1 MGTDNTSNGAVGWD
15 PKSPATLLVPA
26 IVNNNSDDDDND
38 KNNNSKNSGQNVIIN
53 YMLTDN
59 GVGCNTFESSA
70 IMGLLDARD
79 DYFEMKSST
88 NIGGDQ
94 RAIRQL
100 SKQYRKALASCIND
114 WSYDVSKKED
124 EGEQQDQQQQRVDK
138 ISLELLRMTYA
149 VTQLSETFLLL
160 PSTMQEDGG
169 IGNIR
174 GSTYYEDTMNLP
186 GAVTADTIRYL
197 RTHQLEDAE
206 DQFDEYVIKEL
217 YNIWQ
222 PDQHNGNGEDY
233 WKLIEAY
240 IIRGCLEDAWAMLSH
255 HSIVHRF
262 TEMENQE
269 DDDNVL
275 DDYQAASLA
284 EDRDGFQALRSVLL
298 SAPLPGA
305 RNDLLDTG
313 FDENNETEGNDQ
325 NRDGQNAD
333 DDNVLNTSVVEE
345 ESIDGVPTSA
355 YCLWETSR
363 KGRRTGDYPV
373 NFEPHAAYQVYQTWK
388 QSIDTIPA
396 LQRLRRRIPQLNK
409 LLGLLSGN
417 FRDIKFGSWQE
428 ELCAELLYKIPNIR
442 LVDMN
447 VRAGSLMKKYNNN
460 NDTAQAQ
467 TDNIILTIMKGNAG
481 QVIKV
486 MHEFGGGSGA
496 ALPAIM
502 VSVYYIT
509 QFIFN

>member
-1 MGTDNTSNGAVGWD
+1 MGTDNVSNGAVGWD

-26 IVNNNSDDDDND
+26 IVNNSDDDDDDNND
-38 KNNNSKNSGQNVIIN
+38 DNNNNNSGQNVIIN

-70 IMGLLDARD
+70 IMNLLDARD
-79 DYFEMKSST
+79 DYFEMKSSSST
-88 NIGGDQ
+88 NIGGGQ
-94 RAIRQL
+94 QAIRQL

-114 WSYDVSKKED
+114 WSYDVSKKEED
-124 EGEQQDQQQQRVDK
+124 EQQQDQQQQQKVDK

-169 IGNIR
+169 ISNIR

-186 GAVTADTIRYL
+186 GAVTADTVRYL
-197 RTHQLEDAE
+197 RTHQLGDAE

-240 IIRGCLEDAWAMLSH
+240 IIRGCLEDAWATLSH
-255 HSIVHRF
+255 HSIVRRF

-275 DDYQAASLA
+275 DDYQAASLV
-284 EDRDGFQALRSVLL
+284 EDREGFQALRSVLL
-298 SAPLPGA
+298 SAPIPGA
-305 RNDLLDTG
+305 RNNFSDTG
-313 FDENNETEGNDQ
+313 FDDNNDTAEGNDQ
-325 NRDGQNAD
+325 NSSDGQNTD

-363 KGRRTGDYPV
+363 NGRRTGDYPV

-417 FRDIKFGSWQE
+417 FRDIEFGSWQE
-428 ELCAELLYKIPNIR
+428 ELCAELLYKIPNIQ

-447 VRAGSLMKKYNNN
+447 VRAASLMKKYNNN

-502 VSVYYIT
+502 VSVYI
-509 QFIFN
+509 I